1 MLGMTNFC
9 CRFIKNYA
17 TLTEPLR
24 ELTKK
29 GIPFVWTK
37 SQERA
42 LERLRVALTS
52 APENAYFDSTKITEV
67 YTDASPVGVAAV
79 LTQKEPDGDKRKVI
93 AFASRAMSSP
103 EQNYS
108 QLEREAFAIV
118 WACEHFHLYL
128 YGGRFTVFTDHQ
140 TLVKIFTNPASKPSA
155 RLERWSLRLQPY
167 DITVCYQPGTENP
180 ADYMSRHPLSDVTP
194 NSRQEKVAEEF
205 VNYLAETSTPKTI
218 NLNDLKLAIRNDVTL
233 QAVITAVQT
242 GKWYDISRV
251 NSLLRKS
258 RKNYVPHPIWF

>member
-1 MLGMTNFC
+1 MHLQEKEPHLPRICFLGTWDCTRPRQGNSNSRTPKDVSEVRSLLGMTNFC

-103 EQNYS
+103 E
-108 QLEREAFAIV
+108 
-118 WACEHFHLYL
+118 
-128 YGGRFTVFTDHQ
+128 
-140 TLVKIFTNPASKPSA
+140 
-155 RLERWSLRLQPY
+155 
-167 DITVCYQPGTENP
+167 
-180 ADYMSRHPLSDVTP
+180 
-194 NSRQEKVAEEF
+194 
-205 VNYLAETSTPKTI
+205 
-218 NLNDLKLAIRNDVTL
+218 
-233 QAVITAVQT
+233 
-242 GKWYDISRV
+242 
-251 NSLLRKS
+251 
-258 RKNYVPHPIWF
+258 